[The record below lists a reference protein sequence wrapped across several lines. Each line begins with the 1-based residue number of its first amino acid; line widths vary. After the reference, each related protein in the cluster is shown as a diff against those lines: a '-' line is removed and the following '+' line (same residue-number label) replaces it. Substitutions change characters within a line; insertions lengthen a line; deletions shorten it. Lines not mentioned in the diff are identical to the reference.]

1 MAHRQ
6 AKAGPF
12 AGRFG
17 GEERIEFLFPPLGRD
32 ARAVVADMSF
42 RPVAEASCRRAEH
55 RFKGL
60 VCFGLVLGG
69 SVEAVGDQIEQC
81 PGNLLR
87 IYFCRTR
94 VRVEVAIEGDAETG
108 LFRPRAVIGEIEA
121 FLDQGVDVSGS
132 VLAASLARGSARA
145 RAVRCPPKIGPNG
158 RCPASPATRP
168 SAPIV

>member
-17 GEERIEFLFPPLGRD
+17 GEERIEYLFPHLGRD
-32 ARAVVADMSF
+32 ARAVVADTNF
-42 RPVAEASCRRAEH
+42 YPVAEASCRRTQH

-60 VCFGLVLGG
+60 VCFGLVLVG

-94 VRVEVAIEGDAETG
+94 VRVEVAIEGDPETAP
-108 LFRPRAVIGEIEA
+108 FRPRAVISEIEA
-121 FLDQGVDVSGS
+121 LLDEGVDIATTL
-132 VLAASLARGSARA
+132 LAGALAR
-145 RAVRCPPKIGPNG
+145 VQ
-158 RCPASPATRP
+158 
-168 SAPIV
+168 